1 MVNKPIAHNIGSGVN
16 AKYDT
21 IIFQS
26 CAILANLMK
35 TKVRKTYNFLIR
47 LLIVLAT
54 YGFIYQ
60 QLFHKRDI
68 KAVYQA
74 FVDSFSNTWFINM
87 IILVALLMILNWG
100 LEALK
105 WSLLIRK
112 IEQVSWFRSFK
123 AVLTG
128 VAVSSFTPNRVGDYF
143 GRVFILEKANRI
155 EGIFITILG
164 SMSQLLVTFIAGTS
178 CIFFLFL
185 GHHETLLTYFNI
197 PAYLY
202 TYFLWG
208 GGVLILGLNVL
219 FVLLFLNISLLSSV
233 AGKFKGKV
241 LEKLRSYIL
250 VLSAYSVR
258 ELLGIILLST
268 SRFLV
273 FSVQLFLLFRAF
285 SIELPFIHGMIIIG
299 VIFFAITMIP
309 TVAITELGIRGSVSL
324 FLIGIYYGSPF
335 EMPAST
341 VMGVVAASTS
351 LWLINLA
358 LPALVGGVFVFNLKF
373 FRRSANE

>member
-1 MVNKPIAHNIGSGVN
+1 
-16 AKYDT
+16 
-21 IIFQS
+21 
-26 CAILANLMK
+26 MK

-74 FVDSFSNTWFINM
+74 FVDSFSHAWFINM
-87 IILVALLMILNWG
+87 IILVTLLMILNWG
-100 LEALK
+100 LEAFK

-112 IEQVSWFRSFK
+112 IEHMSWFRSFK

-164 SMSQLLVTFIAGTS
+164 SMSQLLVTFLAGTS

-185 GHHETLLTYFNI
+185 GHHETLLIHFDI

-202 TYFLWG
+202 AYFLWAG
-208 GGVLILGLNVL
+208 GILILGMDVL
-219 FVLLFLNISLLSSV
+219 FILLFLNISLLSSV

-241 LEKLRSYIL
+241 LEKLKSYIL

-258 ELLGIILLST
+258 ELLGIILLSA

-273 FSVQLFLLFRAF
+273 FSIQLYLLFRAF
-285 SIELPFIHGMIIIG
+285 SVELPFIHGMIIIG

-358 LPALVGGVFVFNLKF
+358 LPAVVGGVFVFNLKF